1 MIVSF
6 PARKEGMILCL
17 DNVLDENLCHEL
29 VGKLQPMYEEVAQD
43 GKTVGGVMYNVKRSS
58 DLTLSESTFTSHSSP
73 WDSRFA
79 AIEMAIFDAFHTA
92 VASYR
97 DIYRHT
103 QDWTSVADTGYQ
115 IQKYHRND
123 GYYREHVD
131 SFPSENPEMAAR
143 VLAGIVYLNDVKHG
157 GQTNFPLHGACIEP
171 AAGRIVL
178 FPATFTHP
186 HEACTPLSDD
196 KWIISTFFINKQQTA
211 QVHDHPHPHPH

>member
-157 GQTNFPLHGACIEP
+157 GQTNFPLHGACIERMKP
-171 AAGRIVL
+171 APRCRTINGSSPRSLSINSRPLKSTTTRTHTRTNHGSPVRRRKL
-178 FPATFTHP
+178 F
-186 HEACTPLSDD
+186 L
-196 KWIISTFFINKQQTA
+196 
-211 QVHDHPHPHPH
+211 